1 MPPKL
6 VCSRTLEETVDV
18 GIGDADLCVVMKRQ
32 VELSGAAV
40 LRESGRSLQG
50 QRVCAR

>member
-1 MPPKL
+1 MPRKS
-6 VCSRTLEETVDV
+6 VCSRTLEVTVDV
-18 GIGDADLCVVMKRQ
+18 GIGDADLCVVMKRH
-32 VELSGAAV
+32 VGLLGAAV